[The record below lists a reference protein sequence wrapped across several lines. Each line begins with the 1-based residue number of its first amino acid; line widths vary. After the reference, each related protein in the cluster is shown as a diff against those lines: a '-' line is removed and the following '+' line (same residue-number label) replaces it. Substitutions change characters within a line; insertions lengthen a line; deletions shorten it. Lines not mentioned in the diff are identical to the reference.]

1 MSVDAGSSIQAGV
14 AALRRGDASQARVA
28 FERVE
33 ATGRGTHQV
42 RLLLAQACNMQGD
55 EAAAHRWLDH
65 VLSAE
70 PTNLYALVMR
80 ADLLASAG
88 DARAAVSWYQAAL
101 KQAPRAGQLPQDL
114 ITILRRAEAAVANS
128 GAVFDAHL
136 HDHMRECGVVP
147 LSAGARFTEALEILS
162 GRAPVQLQ
170 QPTSFYYP
178 GLAQRAFFERDE
190 FTWAPA
196 LEAATDAIAAEL
208 ETLLLDEAALTP
220 YVSAEPDRP
229 AKRHAL
235 LDDPR
240 WSAFHL
246 YRSGAPVAQN
256 VARFPKTMAALA
268 GLPIPHIAGRSP
280 MVLFSVLRAGT
291 HIPPHHGMINT
302 RLICHL
308 PLIVP
313 VGCALRV
320 GNHKRAVERGR
331 MMIFDDTIEHEA
343 WNDSSQTRIVLLFEI
358 WRPDIDSGERT
369 ALTALYEAIGAY
381 GHKGGDDQAGA

>member
-1 MSVDAGSSIQAGV
+1 LTAGARPSIEAGI
-14 AALRRGDASQARVA
+14 AALRRGDARAARTAFQA
-28 FERVE
+28 VE
-33 ATGRGTHQV
+33 AAGRSTHQMQ
-42 RLLLAQACNMQGD
+42 LLLAQACTMLG
-55 EAAAHRWLDH
+55 EGPAAHLALDQ

-80 ADLLASAG
+80 ADLLARSG
-88 DARAAVSWYQAAL
+88 DNRAAVSWYQAAL
-101 KQAPRAGQLPQDL
+101 TQAPRAGQVPQDL
-114 ITILRRAEAAVANS
+114 ITMLRRAEAAVAES
-128 GAVFDAHL
+128 GAMFEAHL
-136 HDHMRECGVVP
+136 HDHLRERGVV
-147 LSAGARFTEALEILS
+147 LASVGSRFTEAVEILA
-162 GRAPVQLQ
+162 GRAQVQLQ

-190 FTWAPA
+190 FAWIPA
-196 LEAATDAIAAEL
+196 IEAATDVIAAEL
-208 ETLLLDEAALTP
+208 EALLLDEGALTP
-220 YVSAEPDRP
+220 YVKPEPNRP
-229 AKRHAL
+229 TKRHAL

-246 YRSGAPVAQN
+246 YWAGSPIAEN
-256 VARFPKTMAALA
+256 VARFPGTMAALA
-268 GLPIPHIAGRSP
+268 SLPIPHITGRSP

-308 PLIVP
+308 PIIVP
-313 VGCALRV
+313 ARCTLRV

-343 WNDSSQTRIVLLFEI
+343 WNDSGETRIVLLFEI
-358 WRPDIDSGERT
+358 WRPDLQDAERT

-381 GHKGGDDQAGA
+381 GGGGEDQAGA